1 MPDPN
6 ITYREGYK
14 ALTRELGRLPTMRD
28 KGLLALHEAYKKA
41 WAPAEETVLPP
52 SHAAAGRPEPTGF
65 SRQPAPQAQAIGED
79 ARTREPVPD
88 LMAALEA
95 SLAPFKATREATGGP
110 RINAE
115 GAEHRSEPAP
125 PENKPGLPDGLI
137 EGDRGPG
144 GGLMCRC
151 QACGQLWERAKARGR
166 PAYTCG
172 GCR

>member
-1 MPDPN
+1 MSDPN

-52 SHAAAGRPEPTGF
+52 NAAAGRPAPAGF
-65 SRQPAPQAQAIGED
+65 SRQPAPQASTYD
-79 ARTREPVPD
+79 AREGQ
-88 LMAALEA
+88 AAAE
-95 SLAPFKATREATGGP
+95 EATGGP
-110 RINAE
+110 RKNAE
-115 GAEHRSEPAP
+115 GAERRAAP
-125 PENKPGLPDGLI
+125 ERPSAAPGIYDGLI

-151 QACGQLWERAKARGR
+151 QACGQLWERAKTRGR
-166 PAYTCG
+166 PAYTCEE
-172 GCR
+172 CRK